1 MHMEAIMGATH
12 IHLIL
17 NHVPMLGIV
26 IAGALLGIA
35 LAYRNIQFQRV
46 ALGFLVVFA
55 LSAIPVY
62 LTGEPAEETVKLAP
76 GVSERMIDR
85 HEKAASTALAAM
97 EGLGGLALLGMLIFR
112 KAAALPRVFAAGV
125 LVLVLTVSGLFGW
138 TGIVRSGNTGCPI
151 RAAAPDSDLP
161 GSEAS
166 GERRRSG
173 HGRSEKSARAGDKH

>member
-1 MHMEAIMGATH
+1 MEAIMDATH

-26 IAGALLGIA
+26 IAGALFGIA

-55 LSAIPVY
+55 LTAVPVY
-62 LTGEPAEETVKLAP
+62 LTGEPAEEAVERAP
-76 GVSERMIDR
+76 GVSERTIDR

-97 EGLGGLALLGMLIFR
+97 EGLGGLALLGMLMFR

-125 LVLVLTVSGLFGW
+125 LVLVLAVSGLFGW
-138 TGIVRSGNTGCPI
+138 TGYLGGQIRHPEL
-151 RAAAPDSDLP
+151 RAAAPNAGTARL
-161 GSEAS
+161 EVS
-166 GERRRSG
+166 GERGRSG
-173 HGRSEKSARAGDKH
+173 HARSEKSARAGGND

>member
-1 MHMEAIMGATH
+1 MGAAH

-26 IAGALLGIA
+26 IAGALFGIA

-46 ALGFLVVFA
+46 ALGFLVVFS
-55 LSAIPVY
+55 LTAIPVY
-62 LTGEPAEETVKLAP
+62 LTGEPAEEAVERAP

-112 KAAALPRVFAAGV
+112 KVAALPRAFAAGV
-125 LVLVLTVSGLFGW
+125 LALVLAVSGLFGW
-138 TGIVRSGNTGCPI
+138 TGYLGGQIRHSEL
-151 RAAAPDSDLP
+151 RAAAPDSGTARL
-161 GSEAS
+161 EVS
-166 GERRRSG
+166 GERKRSDHSRSG
-173 HGRSEKSARAGDKH
+173 KSARAGDSH

>member
-12 IHLIL
+12 MHLIL

-55 LSAIPVY
+55 LTAIPVY
-62 LTGEPAEETVKLAP
+62 LTGEPAEKAVKHAP
-76 GVSERMIDR
+76 GVSERTIDR

-97 EGLGGLALLGMLIFR
+97 EGLGGFALLGMLIFR
-112 KAAALPRVFAAGV
+112 KAVALPKAFAAGV
-125 LVLVLTVSGLFGW
+125 LVLVLVVSGLFGW
-138 TGIVRSGNTGCPI
+138 TGYLGGQI
-151 RAAAPDSDLP
+151 RHPELSAAAPDSGTAGLED
-161 GSEAS
+161 S
-166 GERRRSG
+166 GDRGRSG
-173 HGRSEKSARAGDKH
+173 HARSEKSTRAGDKH